1 MNASLDDL
9 QTVDTASASLKKQS
23 GTFNELAANY
33 GFTFDKRNR
42 AFMPTSGSVVSF
54 GQTFPVYADKSFIS
68 NNFTASTY
76 KSITEDVVGSGKL
89 YLASVNALGDDDV
102 RLSKRKVLSKRRLRG
117 FERNKIG
124 PVDGKDHIG
133 GNYAAA
139 LNFETNLPNLLPEN
153 TNTDV
158 LLFLDFGNV
167 WGVDYDSTI
176 DESSKIRS
184 STGVAASW
192 MSPIGPMTFVISQN
206 LSKADTDETESFSF
220 NLGTTF

>member
-1 MNASLDDL
+1 M
-9 QTVDTASASLKKQS
+9 
-23 GTFNELAANY
+23 
-33 GFTFDKRNR
+33 
-42 AFMPTSGSVVSF
+42 
-54 GQTFPVYADKSFIS
+54 
-68 NNFTASTY
+68 
-76 KSITEDVVGSGKL
+76 
-89 YLASVNALGDDDV
+89 
-102 RLSKRKVLSKRRLRG
+102 LSKRRLRG